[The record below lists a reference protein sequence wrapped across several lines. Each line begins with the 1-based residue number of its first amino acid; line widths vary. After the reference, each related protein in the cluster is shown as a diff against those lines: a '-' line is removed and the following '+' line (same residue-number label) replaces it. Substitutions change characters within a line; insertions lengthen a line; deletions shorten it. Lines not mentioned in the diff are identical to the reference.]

1 MTDHIRNVMKLTVL
15 EVVVKAANGY
25 NTFKKRKL
33 MKKIFALSLV
43 VVAVYA
49 QNMTNGVSSSCA
61 FGASTQN
68 LMSDQNKVSEAC
80 KQCVNKVPLAGIDKT
95 ENLIIKMTNDC
106 VKEYFE
112 SRNKNK

>member
-1 MTDHIRNVMKLTVL
+1 MIVL

-25 NTFKKRKL
+25 NTFKKREF
-33 MKKIFALSLV
+33 MKKIFILSLV

-49 QNMTNGVSSSCA
+49 QNMTSGLSSSCA

-80 KQCVNKVPLAGIDKT
+80 KQCVSNVPLAGIDKT
-95 ENLIIKMTNDC
+95 EKLIVKMTNDC

>member
-1 MTDHIRNVMKLTVL
+1 MKLTVL

-25 NTFKKRKL
+25 TKKRKF
-33 MKKIFALSLV
+33 MKKIFVLSLV

-49 QNMTNGVSSSCA
+49 QNMTNGLSSSCA
-61 FGASTQN
+61 FAASTQN

-80 KQCVNKVPLAGIDKT
+80 KQCVSNVPLAGIDKT

-106 VKEYFE
+106 AKEYFE
-112 SRNKNK
+112 NKNK